1 MRPLLGRGWD
11 KNVRENLASTG
22 AAVLYFGIHLPGGN
36 QKRFPGY
43 RYSSTGTVCLSTFF
57 PAPVW
62 PLPEVWH
69 EIRQTSLLST
79 NNPSG
84 CATKFTMPIYCAGA
98 YKNTPQGPD
107 CAFCDTIGR
116 RSITNHNACAPL
128 AETRTWITPVR
139 PYPSASH
146 PPGCEIT
153 TIRKPTSRCTTKV
166 SLPGRESLSQA
177 LWPAARV
184 PKTFNTPRQL
194 GRRARI
200 PPPGER
206 RLPAGAKARD
216 RGRGSCSSR
225 TERKLAQTRDFR

>member
-1 MRPLLGRGWD
+1 MCYQVHNANLLCRC
-11 KNVRENLASTG
+11 
-22 AAVLYFGIHLPGGN
+22 F
-36 QKRFPGY
+36 QKHSR
-43 RYSSTGTVCLSTFF
+43 
-57 PAPVW
+57 
-62 PLPEVWH
+62 
-69 EIRQTSLLST
+69 
-79 NNPSG
+79 
-84 CATKFTMPIYCAGA
+84 
-98 YKNTPQGPD
+98 D